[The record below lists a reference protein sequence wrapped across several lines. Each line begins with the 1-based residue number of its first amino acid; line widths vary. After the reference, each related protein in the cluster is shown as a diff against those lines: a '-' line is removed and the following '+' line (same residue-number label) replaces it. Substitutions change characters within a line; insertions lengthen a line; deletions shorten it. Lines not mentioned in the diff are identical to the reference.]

1 MFYLLIVLFI
11 VIVSIIL
18 RIAAATGLALP
29 LIYGLVA
36 PTLFSEWFH
45 ANQQLGDGIG
55 WALLVIVA
63 LAWIVSLI
71 RKITRIVYQYREA
84 KTARQV
90 FIYRLQQAKAQG
102 IGTISTDGLRR

>member
-45 ANQQLGDGIG
+45 ANQQLGEGIG

-71 RKITRIVYQYREA
+71 RKIIGIVHQHRA
-84 KTARQV
+84 VKASRQV

-102 IGTISTDGLRR
+102 MDTINTDGLRR

>member
-45 ANQQLGDGIG
+45 ANQQLGEGIG
-55 WALLVIVA
+55 WALLVIVGA
-63 LAWIVSLI
+63 CLDCFPYPQNYWNCSSAPCG
-71 RKITRIVYQYREA
+71 QGFQA
-84 KTARQV
+84 G
-90 FIYRLQQAKAQG
+90 IY
-102 IGTISTDGLRR
+102 ISAAAG